1 VTAAPP
7 STASPHLPVASAGTT
22 ARAALRLLA
31 RRRGP
36 LLATVALLLAGAAAA
51 LVVPPALG
59 RIVDLVVDGRALAP
73 IVLICGAILGA
84 GVLAAGL
91 TWWGGR
97 LLVVTLQG
105 ALAELREDVFGAALG
120 LEAGTVEQVGSA
132 DVVSRVTGDV
142 EAVTE
147 AVSGVLPRVI
157 GAGFTIALTAVGL
170 AALDPWLAVA
180 ALTAVPIQAA
190 TTAWFLRRSRPLYV
204 RVRHQEAARGQAL
217 IETVAG
223 AETVRAH
230 DRAQE
235 HLDLISRRSLDAVA
249 TQLRQTAV
257 RTRFFGG
264 LNAAEL
270 LGLGAVLAV
279 GFWRVDSAAVTIGA
293 VTAAA
298 LFFHRLFGP
307 IGQLLTSIDDL
318 QRAQAG
324 LERLVGVLQIA
335 RPAREGRQI
344 ALAGVEIRGLD
355 FTFPGQ
361 DRPRRALVGVDLDLA
376 PGSTTVLVGASGS
389 GKSTLA
395 RVVAG
400 ALAPGSGSVRIGGVA
415 AEDARS
421 GDRPAVLLVTQ
432 ETHLFTGSV
441 AENLRLAR
449 PAATDE
455 ELRAALEA
463 VDARWALDL
472 GAPPASTLDEARIQ
486 QLALARVLLAD
497 PPVVV
502 LDEATAEAGSEGTLD
517 RAVAAVTAGRT
528 AIVVAHRLVHV
539 EQADLVVVM
548 EDGRLAE
555 SGRPAE
561 LLRTDGP
568 FARLWE
574 AWHRDRTPA
583 PRHG

>member
-1 VTAAPP
+1 MTAA
-7 STASPHLPVASAGTT
+7 PHLPVADGRAT

-36 LLATVALLLAGAAAA
+36 LLATTVLLLAGSAAA

-59 RIVDLVVDGRALAP
+59 RIVDLVIAGRDLAP
-73 IVLICGAILGA
+73 IVLLCGTILLA
-84 GVLAAGL
+84 GVIGAALA
-91 TWWGGR
+91 WWGGR
-97 LLVVTLQG
+97 LLVATLQD
-105 ALAELREDVFGAALG
+105 ALAELREEVLEAALG
-120 LEAGTVEQVGSA
+120 LEAGVVEEVGSS

-147 AVSGVLPRVI
+147 AVSGVLPRVV
-157 GAGFTIALTAVGL
+157 GAGFTIVLTAVGL
-170 AALDPWLAVA
+170 AALDLWLAVA
-180 ALTAVPIQAA
+180 ALAAVPVQAV

-223 AETVRAH
+223 AGTVRAH

-249 TQLRQTAV
+249 TQLRQATV

-279 GFWRVDSAAVTIGA
+279 GFWRVDTEAVTVGA

-307 IGQLLTSIDDL
+307 IGELLTSIDDL

-324 LERLVGVLQIA
+324 LERLVGVLQVA
-335 RPAREGRQI
+335 RPDREGRQI
-344 ALAGVEIRGLD
+344 EHAGVEIQGLDFAYPGQAGTRRALAGVG
-355 FTFPGQ
+355 
-361 DRPRRALVGVDLDLA
+361 LDLA
-376 PGSTTVLVGASGS
+376 PGTTTVLVGASGS

-400 ALAPGSGSVRIGGVA
+400 ALATDAGSVRIGGVA
-415 AEDARS
+415 ADAARS
-421 GDRPAVLLVTQ
+421 GTRPAVLLATQ
-432 ETHLFTGSV
+432 EAHLFTGTV

-449 PAATDE
+449 PSASDE

-463 VDARWALDL
+463 VGARWVTDLDSQP
-472 GAPPASTLDEARIQ
+472 GSSFDEARIQ
-486 QLALARVLLAD
+486 QIALARVLLAD
-497 PPVVV
+497 PAVVV

-528 AIVVAHRLVHV
+528 ALVVAHRLAHA

-548 EDGRLAE
+548 EDGRIVE
-555 SGRPAE
+555 SGPHAE
-561 LLRTDGP
+561 LLEGEGS

-574 AWHRDRTPA
+574 AWHRDREEGAASLTA
-583 PRHG
+583 EA